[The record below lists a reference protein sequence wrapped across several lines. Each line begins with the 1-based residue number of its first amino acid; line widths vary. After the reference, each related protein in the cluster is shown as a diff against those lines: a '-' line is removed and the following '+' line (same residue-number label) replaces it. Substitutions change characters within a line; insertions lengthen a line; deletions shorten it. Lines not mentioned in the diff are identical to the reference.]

1 LDEAEA
7 VEGGLRAWLSSA
19 SKVAIVGVGNPL
31 RRDDAVGVAV
41 VRRLRAKLKG
51 SGGPPG
57 YVELIEAEA
66 VPENLIGPILSL
78 RPSHILI
85 VDAAHHYGPP
95 GSVVLVEPSALRG
108 PSFSTH
114 APSLRL
120 FCSFLERAIGAK
132 SLVLGIRPL
141 DTGFGE
147 GLTEQLDRAADMV
160 ADMLVRLLSRAG
172 R

>member
-1 LDEAEA
+1 MDEAEA
-7 VEGGLRAWLSSA
+7 VEAELRAWLSGA
-19 SKVAIVGVGNPL
+19 PKLVVVGVGNPL
-31 RRDDAVGVAV
+31 RRDDAVGVVV
-41 VRRLRAKLKG
+41 VRRLREGLER
-51 SGGPPG
+51 SGGLPSS
-57 YVELIEAEA
+57 VELVEAEA
-66 VPENLIGPILSL
+66 VPENLMGPIMRL

-85 VDAAHHYGPP
+85 IDAAHHDGPP
-95 GSVVLVEPSALRG
+95 GSVMLVGPDALGG

-132 SLVLGIRPL
+132 SLVIGIRPL

>member
-1 LDEAEA
+1 M
-7 VEGGLRAWLSSA
+7 R
-19 SKVAIVGVGNPL
+19 
-31 RRDDAVGVAV
+31 
-41 VRRLRAKLKG
+41 
-51 SGGPPG
+51 
-57 YVELIEAEA
+57 
-66 VPENLIGPILSL
+66 L

-85 VDAAHHYGPP
+85 VDAAHHEGPP
-95 GSVVLVEPSALRG
+95 GSIELLRPDALGG

-147 GLTEQLDRAADMV
+147 GLTEQLDRAADEV
-160 ADMLVRLLSRAG
+160 VEALVHVLSRAG